1 MENYRIVEASAK
13 LLGRFCSGEKQVTVE
28 YRERGQKRQINLVA
42 KNCANVPGYCL

>member
-28 YRERGQKRQINLVA
+28 YRERGQNGKLMAA
-42 KNCANVPGYCL
+42 KNCANVSGYCL